1 MLPRVEG
8 LLHVRYLFGVFGGNI
23 VFLGEILGKVE

>member
-1 MLPRVEG
+1 MEG
-8 LLHVRYLFGVFGGNI
+8 LLHVRYLVGVFAGNI